1 MKVQCSLYPCAEVS
15 PMYDHR
21 LEETE
26 DGEVSRR
33 WIDFG
38 SHYCYLVKEKTE
50 MQHAMLMVIRTCII
64 VVMWCNKIV
73 LGDRAQYEWLL
84 VLLGWEIIEQN
95 IEIDEREKEVWL
107 QNTTN
112 RL

>member
-1 MKVQCSLYPCAEVS
+1 M
-15 PMYDHR
+15 
-21 LEETE
+21 
-26 DGEVSRR
+26 
-33 WIDFG
+33 
-38 SHYCYLVKEKTE
+38 
-50 MQHAMLMVIRTCII
+50 TCII

-73 LGDRAQYEWLL
+73 LVYRVQYEWLL

-112 RL
+112 RI

>member
-50 MQHAMLMVIRTCII
+50 MQHAMLMVIMTCFHDMHNCSN
-64 VVMWCNKIV
+64 VM
-73 LGDRAQYEWLL
+73 Q
-84 VLLGWEIIEQN
+84 
-95 IEIDEREKEVWL
+95 
-107 QNTTN
+107 
-112 RL
+112 